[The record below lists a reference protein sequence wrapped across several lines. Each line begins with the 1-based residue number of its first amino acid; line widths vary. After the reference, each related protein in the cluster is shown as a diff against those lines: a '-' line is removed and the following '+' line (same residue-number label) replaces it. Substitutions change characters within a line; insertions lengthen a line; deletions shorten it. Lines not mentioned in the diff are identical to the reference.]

1 MHEPQEERLAYQ
13 QQHHHPHHHHN
24 HHQLYRPSPYYHM
37 CIVNLVIGTLYCA
50 KGNFEFGITRVIKSL
65 EPYDRKLST
74 DTWYYAKRCLL
85 ALVETLA
92 KRMLLLRDALMH
104 EILDFLDAAEL
115 HGARIRAL
123 PPPDVAPPAAFP
135 SGAAP
140 IPIPPRFRLADGE
153 EVGAGADVGPTVG
166 WEARQLKALYWKLME

>member
-1 MHEPQEERLAYQ
+1 M
-13 QQHHHPHHHHN
+13 
-24 HHQLYRPSPYYHM
+24 
-37 CIVNLVIGTLYCA
+37 NLVIGTLYCA

-74 DTWYYAKRCLL
+74 DTWHYAKRCLL
-85 ALVETLA
+85 ALAETLA

-123 PPPDVAPPAAFP
+123 DVAPPAAFP

-153 EVGAGADVGPTVG
+153 VGAGAGAAVGPTVG